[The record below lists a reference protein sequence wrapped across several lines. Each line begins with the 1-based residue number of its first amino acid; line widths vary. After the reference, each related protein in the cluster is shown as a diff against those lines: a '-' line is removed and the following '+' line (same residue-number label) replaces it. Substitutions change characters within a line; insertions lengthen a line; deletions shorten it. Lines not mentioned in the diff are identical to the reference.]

1 MHEYKNLK
9 VWNKALTL
17 ATDVYK
23 VNNSYPSEE
32 RYGLCSQIR
41 RSVVSISSNIAEGAG
56 RGTDLAFKHFL
67 NIAYGSAYELETQFI
82 ISNNLIYLDSDVF
95 KESLVKIEEIEKM
108 LYALIQKL
116 SKVKYAGDS

>member
-9 VWNKALTL
+9 VWKKAITL
-17 ATDVYK
+17 ATDVYN
-23 VNNSYPSEE
+23 VTDSYPIEE

-41 RSVVSISSNIAEGAG
+41 RSAVSISSNIAEGAG
-56 RGTDLAFKHFL
+56 RGTDLEFKHFL

-82 ISNNLIYLDSDVF
+82 ISNNLNYLNSDIF
-95 KESLVKIEEIEKM
+95 IELLIKIEEIEKM

-116 SKVKYAGDS
+116 SITKYPGNS